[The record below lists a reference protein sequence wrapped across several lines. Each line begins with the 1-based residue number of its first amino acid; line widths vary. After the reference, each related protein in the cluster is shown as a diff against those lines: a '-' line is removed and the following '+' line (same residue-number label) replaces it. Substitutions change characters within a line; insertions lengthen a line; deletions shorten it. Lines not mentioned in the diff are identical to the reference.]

1 MSSGLSHIDLEVL
14 SGSQQ
19 LGKDGKD
26 GVTYMHSLKKKYVG
40 EYEGQPFSV
49 PRGRSI
55 AVKTFKAKKSVAKI
69 LKEAELQSIC
79 ASAGISPQVYGVNV
93 HDKYIAMEMMVGLPA
108 EDYRGGVMPDDQQ
121 YMICALMGR
130 LDSAGILHGDM
141 NALNVML
148 CSKGR
153 PYMIDFGFAKKIKS
167 MRSKSNTMCGTPLYM
182 APELVRHQKYSE
194 KVDVWSI
201 GIITYQLLSGRTP
214 FDGKN
219 IKSIN
224 KNILYKFLMIRDLR
238 LV

>member
-1 MSSGLSHIDLEVL
+1 MSSGLSHIDLEDL

-40 EYEGQPFSV
+40 EYDGQPFSV

-93 HDKYIAMEMMVGLPA
+93 RDKYIAMEMMVGLPA
-108 EDYRGGVMPDDQQ
+108 EDYRGGVMPDEQQ

-130 LDSAGILHGDM
+130 LDSVGILHGDM

-153 PYMIDFGFAKKIKS
+153 PYMIDFGFAKKITKATTRTHGAHPNFTVSLWGLATGFKRYKVSVPIINECVSAAKS
-167 MRSKSNTMCGTPLYM
+167 DSDLSSWVERGESFLTASPSKK
-182 APELVRHQKYSE
+182 RK
-194 KVDVWSI
+194 
-201 GIITYQLLSGRTP
+201 R
-214 FDGKN
+214 
-219 IKSIN
+219 
-224 KNILYKFLMIRDLR
+224 
-238 LV
+238 